1 MLGESEAAKGCQ
13 GRDAGA
19 EQRRKPEE
27 EESDVSV
34 NAKQAPEVRS
44 TGANGVLSFGLH
56 EIPQHGLPGGTH
68 RTLCLVQVD
77 TFVF

>member
-1 MLGESEAAKGCQ
+1 M
-13 GRDAGA
+13 
-19 EQRRKPEE
+19 
-27 EESDVSV
+27 SV

-56 EIPQHGLPGGTH
+56 EIPQHGLLGGTH
-68 RTLCLVQVD
+68 WTLCLVQVD